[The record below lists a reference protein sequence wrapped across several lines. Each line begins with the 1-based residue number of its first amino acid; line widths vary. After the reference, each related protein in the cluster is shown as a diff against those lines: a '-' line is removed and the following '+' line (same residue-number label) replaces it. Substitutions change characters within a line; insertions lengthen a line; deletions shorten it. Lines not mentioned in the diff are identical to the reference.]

1 MAAAQLTAKVYNE
14 TVRVLLFVLML
25 VQAPPKPPPV
35 ISDKSAADALREL
48 TADYE
53 KLSTAFAALQKQ
65 LSQILD
71 DEQLANRQA
80 VADLLHLSDALKDHV
95 DKGELEL
102 SQKHHRVLIVMP
114 EKALFR
120 PGQAVLTPT
129 GRSLVTALAKLV
141 AGMPKRDV
149 QISAHTDGT
158 KTTLEKGDFKLST
171 ERALGILVVFA
182 AGGVAPSRLSATG
195 YGPLRPLVPNSSGGG
210 REKNR
215 RIEIT
220 LAPSAPDL
228 EP

>member
-1 MAAAQLTAKVYNE
+1 VYNGA
-14 TVRVLLFVLML
+14 VRVLLFVLVL

-35 ISDKSAADALREL
+35 ITDKSAAEALREL

-53 KLSTAFAALQKQ
+53 KLSAAFAALQKQ
-65 LSQILD
+65 LSQLLD
-71 DEQLANRQA
+71 DEQMANRQA
-80 VADLLHLSDALKDHV
+80 VADLLRLSDALKEYV

-102 SQKHHRVLIVMP
+102 SQKKRQVLIVLP
-114 EKALFR
+114 EKTLFR
-120 PGQAVLTPT
+120 PGQAALTPS
-129 GRSLVTALAKLV
+129 GRGLISALAKLV

-149 QISAHTDGT
+149 QIGAHTDGT
-158 KTTLEKGDFKLST
+158 KTTLEKGDFKLSS

-182 AGGVAPSRLSATG
+182 SGGVAANRLSATG
-195 YGPLRPLVPNSSGGG
+195 YGSTRPLVPNSSGAG

-215 RIEIT
+215 RIEII